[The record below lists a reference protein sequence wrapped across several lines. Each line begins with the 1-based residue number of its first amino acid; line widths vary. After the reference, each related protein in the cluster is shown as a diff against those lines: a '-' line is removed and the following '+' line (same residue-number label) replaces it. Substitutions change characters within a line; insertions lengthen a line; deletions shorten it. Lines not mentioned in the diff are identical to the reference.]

1 MDTDKKKMA
10 VRCCVEMLNRVARD
24 LVQFQDG
31 RGIPLATLESFSVVL
46 ELAYRELLVMDLT
59 QQLNNEQ
66 KDAIDIVCRCLSLVR
81 SQYESFQLFQFR
93 GQSSVSPLY
102 TGTVG
107 RPRWDI
113 PEQSLEMLLE
123 NRFTVPQISNIL
135 GVSVSTI
142 RRRMSELGLSVRGY
156 YSDIPDSN
164 LDEIVERIQRQYPL
178 CGNCQMYG
186 HLLSMGHRI
195 QQARIRESQ
204 RRIDP
209 CGTALRR
216 LRVLNRRQYSVPGP
230 LSLYHIDGHHKL
242 IRFVLLH
249 FFIMHA

>member
-1 MDTDKKKMA
+1 MA
-10 VRCCVEMLNRVARD
+10 EVLSRCIEMLSRVARD

-46 ELAYRELLVMDLT
+46 ELAYRELLVMDFT

-66 KDAIDIVCRCLSLVR
+66 KEASDIVCRCLSLVR
-81 SQYESFQLFQFR
+81 SLQESHEIIQFR
-93 GQSSVSPLY
+93 GQSSVLSVY
-102 TGTVG
+102 TGRVG
-107 RPRWDI
+107 RPRCDI

-123 NRFTVPQISNIL
+123 NRFTVPLISNML
-135 GVSVSTI
+135 CVSVSTI
-142 RRRMSELGLSVRGY
+142 RRRMSELGLSVRAY
-156 YSDIPDSN
+156 YSDIPDSD
-164 LDEIVERIQRQYPL
+164 LDEIVERLQQQYPL
-178 CGNCQMYG
+178 CGNRQMYG

-204 RRIDP
+204 RRVDP

-242 IRFVLLH
+242 IRFVALLVMMLH
-249 FFIMHA
+249 T